1 MDKQTYIEI
10 DTVDNEVNW
19 TPFFYLGAF
28 LTGFLVVIFIDP
40 LSEGVEKN
48 LVDSIDKKIG
58 LDIYRINLLE
68 RTLLVNRENRI
79 GIDFRRI
86 YEESREKIINAHILS
101 VTIDIVLVLT
111 KKVVSSKN
119 PFSSKK
125 VNDKVS
131 MVFFGLF

>member
-1 MDKQTYIEI
+1 M
-10 DTVDNEVNW
+10 
-19 TPFFYLGAF
+19 
-28 LTGFLVVIFIDP
+28 IFIDP